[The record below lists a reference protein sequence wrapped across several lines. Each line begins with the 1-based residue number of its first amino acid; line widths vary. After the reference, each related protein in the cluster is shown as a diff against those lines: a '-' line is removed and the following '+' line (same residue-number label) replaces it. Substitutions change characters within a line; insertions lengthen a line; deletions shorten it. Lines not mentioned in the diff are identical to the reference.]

1 MHPTVNYYLQR
12 FMGKIKAVCQK
23 KDTGAVLKIKKDH
36 ATFLK
41 YKSVR

>member
-1 MHPTVNYYLQR
+1 MDKT
-12 FMGKIKAVCQK
+12 KAVCQN
-23 KDTGAVLKIKKDH
+23 KDTGAFLKIKKDH